1 MYKILPRLTILQL
14 AHRFFRDDITRIDRA
29 KSVRPVCV
37 GVSARTAS
45 GCIVCIRVITLESM
59 LPSIIFALVRR
70 QQHHPTAARS
80 KIVDATLPRVLETS
94 ATCLGL
100 GVDRL
105 RHSCIPD
112 RLLTATCDACPTM
125 PLISL
130 WRA

>member
-80 KIVDATLPRVLETS
+80 KIVDATLPRVLETTPRVS
-94 ATCLGL
+94 GRGSIDSDILASPIGY
-100 GVDRL
+100 
-105 RHSCIPD
+105 
-112 RLLTATCDACPTM
+112 
-125 PLISL
+125 
-130 WRA
+130 